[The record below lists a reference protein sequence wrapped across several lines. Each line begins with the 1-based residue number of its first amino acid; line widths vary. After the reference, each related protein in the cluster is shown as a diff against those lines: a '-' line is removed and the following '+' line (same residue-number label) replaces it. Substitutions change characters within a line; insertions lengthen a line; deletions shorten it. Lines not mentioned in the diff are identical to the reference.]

1 MSRVSVA
8 LLKGRRGIQ
17 IDHVKSSVPDIIKN
31 TAGLQGISIA
41 EVAMLAGIDRER
53 FYSMLSGA
61 VGIAEFELIRL
72 EDALGIKIDRA
83 KLTPIKYRLTK

>member
-8 LLKGRRGIQ
+8 LLKGKRGIQ
-17 IDHVKSSVPDIIKN
+17 IDHAKASVPDIIRN

-53 FYSMLSGA
+53 FFSMLSGA

-83 KLTPIKYRLTK
+83 KLTPIKYRLC